1 MINDSNNINIKV
13 FRNKSWL
20 LRVITY
26 VLHCSS
32 GESILQ
38 ILEGKMNR
46 KAAQGQDGES
56 REKDRANSVSTH
68 FWSSEQWRSQDL
80 MIVIPGVSM
89 SMLMKLKLVL
99 SVSAYLTPVFLFH
112 SCLYTYNFSIIF
124 RLEVLG
130 PCYTVLLKTALS
142 DGFGTSS
149 LLS

>member
-1 MINDSNNINIKV
+1 
-13 FRNKSWL
+13 
-20 LRVITY
+20 
-26 VLHCSS
+26 
-32 GESILQ
+32 
-38 ILEGKMNR
+38 
-46 KAAQGQDGES
+46 
-56 REKDRANSVSTH
+56 
-68 FWSSEQWRSQDL
+68 